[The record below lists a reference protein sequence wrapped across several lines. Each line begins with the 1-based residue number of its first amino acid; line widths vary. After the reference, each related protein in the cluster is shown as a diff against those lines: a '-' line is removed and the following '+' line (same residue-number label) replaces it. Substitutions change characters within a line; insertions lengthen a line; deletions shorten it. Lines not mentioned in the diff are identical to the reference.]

1 MIDYKT
7 DPKDSVLESE
17 GTDHD
22 DPPEPGPR
30 PVSPAAGRRPAP
42 LAAQR
47 DRRAARGASGAVGQ
61 SPGQGGRAGLAGVR
75 EAGPG
80 PGRAVRHRLRLHRR
94 RPDAGHAA
102 AARPAGVRR
111 RAWWSAAGRR
121 PVSSDPPS
129 PRPPGTT
136 WTGWPAAP
144 AGRSPRTGAA
154 TASLLRDP
162 SGYPVR
168 VVHGVPE
175 LARAA
180 RTRPAADELRV
191 RAGCGPT
198 PPSGRPGGRRRSS
211 GWGTWC
217 WAPPGSARPWTGTWT
232 RSG

>member
-7 DPKDSVLESE
+7 DRKIQYLRVR
-17 GTDHD
+17 
-22 DPPEPGPR
+22 EPIMTTHLNPARR
-30 PVSPAAGRRPAP
+30 PVAPGAGRRPAP
-42 LAAQR
+42 LAAQP
-47 DRRAARGASGAVGQ
+47 DRGAARGASGAVGQ
-61 SPGQGGRAGLAGVR
+61 SAGQGGRAGLAGVR

-94 RPDAGHAA
+94 RPDAGDAA
-102 AARPAGVRR
+102 AARPAGGRR
-111 RAWWSAAGRR
+111 VPGGPPRPAGR
-121 PVSSDPPS
+121 VSSGRPS
-129 PRPPGTT
+129 RRPPGTT

-154 TASLLRDP
+154 TP
-162 SGYPVR
+162 SCCGTPAGIPVR

-175 LARAA
+175 LPALPERAPLPLNFGTEP
-180 RTRPAADELRV
+180 RR
-191 RAGCGPT
+191 GST

-211 GWGTWC
+211 GWATWC